1 VFSVGLHLSVAATLG
16 IVLWARRLED
26 VAMFLPRIVRLP
38 LAVTLSAQ
46 LAVVPIIVATFGE
59 LSLAA
64 PVANL
69 LAAPAVAPATILTL
83 AGGVTATLFPSVGEW
98 IATGAEPF
106 ALWILMVGDLLG
118 GATWASI
125 EVSGAWAWPLLAGVF
140 ATHLA
145 LRKRPIERV
154 TSGHDG
160 VALDP
165 ARRRGQGPAVD
176 GRVLLQGGS
185 GGMDG

>member
-1 VFSVGLHLSVAATLG
+1 
-16 IVLWARRLED
+16 
-26 VAMFLPRIVRLP
+26 MFLPRVVRLP

-64 PVANL
+64 PAANL
-69 LAAPAVAPATILTL
+69 VAAPAVAPATILTL
-83 AGGVTATLFPSVGEW
+83 AGGVVGTFFPALGEW
-98 IATGAEPF
+98 VATGAEPF
-106 ALWILMVGDLLG
+106 ALWILLVGDLFG
-118 GATWASI
+118 GATWAS
-125 EVSGAWAWPLLAGVF
+125 VDVAGVWAWPLLAVVF
-140 ATHLA
+140 ATHRA
-145 LRKRPIERV
+145 LGKRRTERV
-154 TSGHDG
+154 TSEHGG
-160 VALDP
+160 MALDP